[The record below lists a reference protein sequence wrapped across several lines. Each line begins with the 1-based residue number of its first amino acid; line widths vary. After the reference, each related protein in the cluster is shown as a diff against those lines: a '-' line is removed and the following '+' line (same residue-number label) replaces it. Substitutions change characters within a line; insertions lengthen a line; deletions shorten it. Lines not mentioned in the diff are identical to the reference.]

1 MAQMVA
7 NNAGGSYTF
16 ASQPRA
22 VQQRKKFKESL
33 VNMTDQE
40 QLSKYGNIMYDRRVI
55 RGNTYALNTLPAT
68 AQPDPIELQRL
79 QEQRRRAL
87 ARRRAKEQA
96 RRHTPE
102 PIEGRKHI
110 PVQTELY
117 LEELADRVEE
127 ADVDVQTDAFLD
139 RPPSPLFIPAKTG
152 VDKATQILD
161 GDLFDF
167 DIEVRP
173 ILEVLVG
180 KTIEQSLI
188 EVMEEEELAELR
200 KQQREFEELR
210 NAEKVEQ
217 QRLEEQERRL
227 REEKH
232 RRMKQAADVLRME
245 KETAEKLAAKAFA
258 KNYLADLVPSVFNNL
273 RENGYFYDPVHR
285 DLETGFMPWV
295 IESTLGQLD
304 RNLLG
309 RAMLDAILRDVIA
322 QRDTDYRN
330 LEQRLRESIEQLSQS
345 KVSSRPVSGAAAAA
359 AAGGAE
365 QQQQE
370 EAKAEDAESN
380 PAAAEQP
387 ETQAETSNQP
397 DENDNNDDN

>member
-1 MAQMVA
+1 MAQVLS
-7 NNAGGSYTF
+7 NNPTGSYTF

-22 VQQRKKFKESL
+22 VQQRKKYKEQWQPQ
-33 VNMTDQE
+33 VEEYNQ
-40 QLSKYGNIMYDRRVI
+40 YGNIMYDRRVI
-55 RGNTYALNTLPAT
+55 RGNTYALNTLPASS
-68 AQPDPIELQRL
+68 QPDPVEIQRE
-79 QEQRRRAL
+79 QEARKRAL

-102 PIEGRKHI
+102 PVEGRKHI

-117 LEELADRVEE
+117 LEELSDRVEE
-127 ADVDVQTDAFLD
+127 VDVDVQTDAFLD
-139 RPPSPLFIPAKTG
+139 RPPSPMFIPAKTG
-152 VDKATQILD
+152 VDAETQILE

-167 DIEVRP
+167 LIEVKP

-232 RRMKQAADVLRME
+232 RRMKQAADVLRLE

-258 KNYLADLVPSVFNNL
+258 KSYLADLVPSVFNNL
-273 RENGYFYDPVHR
+273 RENGYFYDPVQR
-285 DLETGFMPWV
+285 DLETGFMPW
-295 IESTLGQLD
+295 IMENTINQL
-304 RNLLG
+304 NALSLG
-309 RAMLDAILRDVIA
+309 RLLLDSLLKDVVSK
-322 QRDTDYRN
+322 
-330 LEQRLRESIEQLSQS
+330 RESDYKNIADYFKDDESEVGDVQPTDLIADEPAELLADEQ
-345 KVSSRPVSGAAAAA
+345 
-359 AAGGAE
+359 
-365 QQQQE
+365 
-370 EAKAEDAESN
+370 
-380 PAAAEQP
+380 
-387 ETQAETSNQP
+387 ETSNQ
-397 DENDNNDDN
+397 DELAENKPEEAPTA

>member
-1 MAQMVA
+1 MAQVLS
-7 NNAGGSYTF
+7 NNPTGSYTF

-22 VQQRKKFKESL
+22 VQQRKKYKEQWISPAEEF
-33 VNMTDQE
+33 NQ
-40 QLSKYGNIMYDRRVI
+40 YGNIMYDRRVI
-55 RGNTYALNTLPAT
+55 RGNTYALNTLPASS
-68 AQPDPIELQRL
+68 QPDPIEVQRE
-79 QEQRRRAL
+79 QEARKRAL

-102 PIEGRKHI
+102 PVEGRKHI

-117 LEELADRVEE
+117 LEELSDRIEE
-127 ADVDVQTDAFLD
+127 VDVDVQTDAFLD
-139 RPPSPLFIPAKTG
+139 RPPSPMFIPAKTG
-152 VDKATQILD
+152 IDAETQILE

-167 DIEVRP
+167 LVEVKP

-232 RRMKQAADVLRME
+232 RRMKQAADVLRLE

-258 KNYLADLVPSVFNNL
+258 KSYLADLVPSVFNNL
-273 RENGYFYDPVHR
+273 RENGYFYDPVQR
-285 DLETGFMPWV
+285 DLETGFMPW
-295 IESTLGQLD
+295 IMENTLNQMN
-304 RNLLG
+304 NLSLG
-309 RAMLDAILRDVIA
+309 RLLLDALLKDIVVKRA
-322 QRDTDYRN
+322 NDYKDIG
-330 LEQRLRESIEQLSQS
+330 EYF
-345 KVSSRPVSGAAAAA
+345 
-359 AAGGAE
+359 
-365 QQQQE
+365 
-370 EAKAEDAESN
+370 KAEAESN
-380 PAAAEQP
+380 EVENANAPSVRDNREASELPAELLNDEP
-387 ETQAETSNQP
+387 ETSNQ
-397 DENDNNDDN
+397 DELTENKPEEGAN

>member
-1 MAQMVA
+1 MAQVVA
-7 NNAGGSYTF
+7 NNASGSYTF

-22 VQQRKKFKESL
+22 VQQRKKYKDAFNAQNQTEQ
-33 VNMTDQE
+33 DQLN
-40 QLSKYGNIMYDRRVI
+40 QYGNIMYDRRVI

-68 AQPDPIELQRL
+68 AQPDPIEIQKR
-79 QEQRRRAL
+79 QEERKRAM

-102 PIEGRKHI
+102 PVEGRKHI

-117 LEELADRVEE
+117 LEELSDRVEE

-152 VDKATQILD
+152 VDVATQILE

-167 DIEVRP
+167 NIEVRP

-180 KTIEQSLI
+180 KTIEQSLL
-188 EVMEEEELAELR
+188 EVMEEEELADLR
-200 KQQREFEELR
+200 KQQREYEELR

-232 RRMKQAADVLRME
+232 RRMKQAADVLRLE

-258 KNYLADLVPSVFNNL
+258 KSYLADLVPSVFNNL
-273 RENGYFYDPVHR
+273 RENGYFYDPVNR
-285 DLETGFMPWV
+285 DLETGFMPWIV
-295 IESTLGQLD
+295 DHTMSEMNQLM
-304 RNLLG
+304 LG
-309 RAMLDAILRDVIA
+309 RLLLDSLLRQVVSKREVEYNELMEML
-322 QRDTDYRN
+322 Q
-330 LEQRLRESIEQLSQS
+330 EQRLRQMQQVHQTQVTFAVEADNQAEMNDSQ
-345 KVSSRPVSGAAAAA
+345 
-359 AAGGAE
+359 
-365 QQQQE
+365 
-370 EAKAEDAESN
+370 
-380 PAAAEQP
+380 QP
-387 ETQAETSNQP
+387 ETNREPETTSIPEDGKVGNAPEQEA
-397 DENDNNDDN
+397 DEE

>member
-1 MAQMVA
+1 MAQVLS
-7 NNAGGSYTF
+7 NNPTGSYTF

-22 VQQRKKFKESL
+22 VQQRKKYKETWISPQ
-33 VNMTDQE
+33 TDEYNQ
-40 QLSKYGNIMYDRRVI
+40 YGNIMYDRRVI
-55 RGNTYALNTLPAT
+55 RGNTYALNTLPASS
-68 AQPDPIELQRL
+68 QPDPIEIQRE
-79 QEQRRRAL
+79 QEARKRAL

-102 PIEGRKHI
+102 PVEGRKHI

-117 LEELADRVEE
+117 LEELSDRVEE
-127 ADVDVQTDAFLD
+127 VDVDVQTDAFLD
-139 RPPSPLFIPAKTG
+139 RPPSPMFIPAKTG
-152 VDKATQILD
+152 IDAETQILE

-167 DIEVRP
+167 LTEVKP

-232 RRMKQAADVLRME
+232 RRMKQAADVLRLE

-258 KNYLADLVPSVFNNL
+258 KSYLADLVPSVFNNL
-273 RENGYFYDPVHR
+273 RENGYFYDPVQR
-285 DLETGFMPWV
+285 DLETGFMPW
-295 IESTLGQLD
+295 ILESAISQLN
-304 RNLLG
+304 NLNVG
-309 RAMLDAILRDVIA
+309 RVLVDSLIRDVVQKRNAEFKNIA
-322 QRDTDYRN
+322 DYFKDP
-330 LEQRLRESIEQLSQS
+330 EEEI
-345 KVSSRPVSGAAAAA
+345 VS
-359 AAGGAE
+359 AE
-365 QQQQE
+365 PTANSE
-370 EAKAEDAESN
+370 LPAELLNDE
-380 PAAAEQP
+380 P
-387 ETQAETSNQP
+387 ETSNP
-397 DENDNNDDN
+397 DELEPKPEEQPAE